1 MRYKI
6 LPYLLVLS
14 GFLLPDVYA
23 QVKQTPD
30 SNTAKSTNNKE
41 TFELLKKI
49 PGNYIYLN
57 VDVLD
62 NIYLINNGNRLI
74 KLNSNGDSLAVF
86 NDVKKYGNP
95 TLLDVSNPL
104 KILLYYKPFSTV
116 VILDRLLIM
125 RNTINLRKQQIFSVQ
140 AIATSYDNNIWV
152 FDEQDFK
159 LKKVDEDGKLLQE
172 STDMRS
178 LVDTVPSPT
187 QLIDNDNIVYLYDEN
202 KGFYLFDY
210 YGALKNNLPF
220 LHWQNPAIAR
230 NTMYGFSENM
240 LLSYELKSLDLKK
253 YNLPDS
259 FTGYISIK
267 AINGKVYL
275 LKEDGLYIYQVQ

>member
-1 MRYKI
+1 MRKKI
-6 LPYLLVLS
+6 IPYLLVLS
-14 GFLLPDVYA
+14 GFLIQNLYA
-23 QVKQTPD
+23 QVKQTSD
-30 SNTAKSTNNKE
+30 SNTAKPTNNKA

-140 AIATSYDNNIWV
+140 AIATSYDNNIWI

-178 LVDTVPSPT
+178 FLDTVPSPT
-187 QLIDNDNIVYLYDEN
+187 QLIDNDNFVYLYDEN

-230 NTMYGFSENM
+230 NKMYGFSENM

-253 YNLPDS
+253 YNLPDY
-259 FTGYISIK
+259 FTGYLSIK

>member
-1 MRYKI
+1 MRNMNI
-6 LPYLLVLS
+6 QYLLLLS
-14 GFLLPDVYA
+14 FFLVQAGYA
-23 QVKQTPD
+23 QVNQAAD
-30 SNTAKSTNNKE
+30 STQSRSAKNKAS
-41 TFELLKKI
+41 FELIKKI

-140 AIATSYDNNIWV
+140 AIATSYDNNIWI

-159 LKKVDEDGKLLQE
+159 LKKVDEEGKLLQE

-178 LVDTVPSPT
+178 FLDTVPSPT

-230 NTMYGFSENM
+230 NKMYGFSENM

-253 YNLPDS
+253 YNLPDY
-259 FTGYISIK
+259 FTGYLSIK

>member
-1 MRYKI
+1 MRKKI
-6 LPYLLVLS
+6 IPYLLVLS
-14 GFLLPDVYA
+14 GFLLQAGFA
-23 QVKQTPD
+23 QVKQKPD
-30 SNTAKSTNNKE
+30 STTGKPTANKS

-74 KLNSNGDSLAVF
+74 KLNSNGDSVAVF

-140 AIATSYDNNIWV
+140 AIATSYDNNIWL

-230 NTMYGFSENM
+230 NKMYGFTDNKLM
-240 LLSYELKSLDLKK
+240 SYELKSLDLKK
-253 YNLPDS
+253 YSLPDY
-259 FTGYISIK
+259 FTGYLSIK

>member
-1 MRYKI
+1 MQE
-6 LPYLLVLS
+6 
-14 GFLLPDVYA
+14 GFA
-23 QVKQTPD
+23 QVSQAAD
-30 SNTAKSTNNKE
+30 SSTAQIKPGKAS
-41 TFELLKKI
+41 FELIKKI
-49 PGNYIYLN
+49 TGNYIYLN

-62 NIYLINNGNRLI
+62 NIYLINAGNRLI
-74 KLNSNGDSLAVF
+74 KLNSNGDSMAVF

-140 AIATSYDNNIWV
+140 AIATSYDNNIWI

-178 LVDTVPSPT
+178 LLDTVPSPT

-230 NTMYGFSENM
+230 NTMYGFSENKLM
-240 LLSYELKSLDLKK
+240 SYELKSLDLKK
-253 YNLPDS
+253 YTLPDY
-259 FTGYISIK
+259 FKGYLSIK